1 VGTTVRTT
9 ARHAGPGTPSREARA
24 PGLVPLVRR
33 AQGGDA
39 GALAALLERAHPAL
53 LRFCR
58 RLVPEAG
65 AAQDLAQEALL
76 RAHGALPR
84 LAAPARFEAWL
95 CGIAANLARSW
106 WRRQAR
112 APVSLEGLAPEVA
125 ATEPALLVLRTPEQA
140 ALEAEGARRVQ
151 AAVEALPPALGR
163 AVALF
168 YLEGL
173 SYAEV
178 AAALAVPVST
188 VKSRLFASRARL
200 RLVLAPADA
209 ERTGTPREERAMTT
223 EPTAPRA
230 PGTLT
235 PAPTAPAGPF
245 VRLRVEIDREG
256 LVDACHA
263 LVTDPRPD
271 RLERHRPRLRG
282 APVPLDL
289 LEVMVLEGVT
299 RRRDVEALV
308 GGLLDGVTYAYRW
321 DFTG

>member
-1 VGTTVRTT
+1 
-9 ARHAGPGTPSREARA
+9 
-24 PGLVPLVRR
+24 
-33 AQGGDA
+33 
-39 GALAALLERAHPAL
+39 
-53 LRFCR
+53 
-58 RLVPEAG
+58 VPEA
-65 AAQDLAQEALL
+65 ATAQDLAQEALL

-84 LAAPARFEAWL
+84 LADPARFEAWL

-112 APVSLEGLAPEVA
+112 APVSLEGLAPDA
-125 ATEPALLVLRTPEQA
+125 AAREPALRVLRTPEEA
-140 ALEAEGARRVQ
+140 AVEAEGARRVR

-188 VKSRLFASRARL
+188 VKSRLFESRARL
-200 RLVLAPADA
+200 RLVLAPVDPGRAGA
-209 ERTGTPREERAMTT
+209 RREEDAV
-223 EPTAPRA
+223 PTV
-230 PGTLT
+230 
-235 PAPTAPAGPF
+235 PAPTPSAPPATPGEPTVARTPF

-271 RLERHRPRLRG
+271 RIAHHRPAVRG
-282 APVPLDL
+282 APVPFDL

-299 RRRDVEALV
+299 RRRDVAALV
-308 GGLLDGVTYAYRW
+308 GGLLDGATFSYRW

>member
-1 VGTTVRTT
+1 VGTAAGRGTAAPRRVAGAGGVGLAPVVRW
-9 ARHAGPGTPSREARA
+9 
-24 PGLVPLVRR
+24 
-33 AQGGDA
+33 AQEGDA
-39 GALAALLERAHPAL
+39 GALAVLLERTHPAL

-58 RLVPEAG
+58 RLVPEEG
-65 AAQDLAQEALL
+65 AAQDVTQEALL
-76 RAHGALPR
+76 RAHRALPR
-84 LAAPARFEAWL
+84 LQAPARFEAWL
-95 CGIAANLARSW
+95 CGIAANLARTW
-106 WRRQAR
+106 WRQRAR
-112 APVSLEGLAPEVA
+112 APLSLEGLGPEA
-125 ATEPALLVLRTPEQA
+125 AAREPALLVLRTPEQA
-140 ALEAEGARRVQ
+140 ALEAEGARRVR

-188 VKSRLFASRARL
+188 VKSRLHDSRARL
-200 RLVLAPADA
+200 RLVLAPAGA
-209 ERTGTPREERAMTT
+209 HPVTAHREEGTVTT
-223 EPTAPRA
+223 EPNAPATPAARS
-230 PGTLT
+230 
-235 PAPTAPAGPF
+235 PAPTAPAPF

-271 RLERHRPRLRG
+271 RLERHRSRLRG
-282 APVPLDL
+282 APVPFDL

-299 RRRDVEALV
+299 RRRDVAALV
-308 GGLLDGVTYAYRW
+308 GGLLDGATFSYRW